1 MKKIFTLLLAALL
14 FSMMSFAAKTTAIVT
29 AGANASY
36 TTGEILTVTG
46 LSAEEV
52 GYNGSLT
59 LIVYGWDN
67 TGGTA
72 TGYAGT
78 LQLAGEEAAFCD
90 EGLMITKTQDLITI
104 TGKMLGYPYDYQLNV
119 QVNPKKASTIE
130 VVSNNMEIAPD
141 FWEPQDLKL
150 TAYALGYAIEITLFG
165 GMEKQ
170 YGTYSANALF
180 ATIDN
185 TSVSLVEGTTAVF
198 SQEGDLAK
206 FEAAFVYGIDT
217 LNLTLIG
224 KPYTDPANITPTDT
238 VQYTIYEAYIGKMS
252 GFNTV
257 FGTNDAIEINIQVP
271 NGNWLNGVDESSFSY
286 GSYVK
291 VAGQKL
297 TILRGNLKVVEADT
311 NKSAAIGILGS
322 DHVWYSI
329 HATTA
334 EEVNTSLDN
343 IHSNAVLEKVIE
355 NGQVVIIY
363 KGVKYNALGIIINQ

>member
-1 MKKIFTLLLAALL
+1 MKQFTLLLAALL
-14 FSMMSFAAKTTAIVT
+14 FSTMSFAAKTTAIVT

-141 FWEPQDLKL
+141 FWEPKDLKL

-271 NGNWLNGVDESSFSY
+271 NGNWLNGVDETGFSY
-286 GSYVK
+286 GSYLK
-291 VAGQKL
+291 VSNQKL
-297 TILRGNLKVVEADT
+297 TILRGTLKVMQEGDVKVAT
-311 NKSAAIGILGS
+311 IGLLCS
-322 DHVWYSI
+322 DYVWYDI
-329 HATTA
+329 NATTE
-334 EEVNTSLDN
+334 EEVPSALDN
-343 IHSNAVLEKVIE
+343 IQSSALCTKVIE
-355 NGQVVIIY
+355 DGQVMIIY
-363 KGVKYNALGIIINQ
+363 KGVKYNLLGIPQK

>member
-14 FSMMSFAAKTTAIVT
+14 FSTMGFAAKTTAIVT

-67 TGGTA
+67 TGGAA

-141 FWEPQDLKL
+141 FWEPKDLKL
-150 TAYALGYAIEITLFG
+150 NAYALGYAIEITLFG

-334 EEVNTSLDN
+334 AEVNTSLDN
-343 IHSNAVLEKVIE
+343 IQSSALCKKVIE
-355 NGQVVIIY
+355 DGQVMIIY
-363 KGVKYNALGIIINQ
+363 KGVKYNLLGIPQK

>member
-14 FSMMSFAAKTTAIVT
+14 FSTMTFAAKTTANVT

-67 TGGTA
+67 TGGA
-72 TGYAGT
+72 AAGYAGT
-78 LQLAGEEAAFCD
+78 LQLVGEEAAFCD

-141 FWEPQDLKL
+141 FWEPNDLKL
-150 TAYALGYAIEITLFG
+150 TAHARGYAFEISLIG
-165 GMEKQ
+165 GMQKQ
-170 YGTYSANALF
+170 YATYSANALF
-180 ATIDN
+180 ATINN
-185 TSVSLVEGTTAVF
+185 TSVSLVENTSAVF

-257 FGTNDAIEINIQVP
+257 SGKDDVYEIKIQVP
-271 NGNWLNGVDESSFSY
+271 NGNWLNGVDETCFSY
-286 GSYVK
+286 GSYLK
-291 VAGQKL
+291 VATQKL

-343 IHSNAVLEKVIE
+343 IHSNAVSEKVIE

-363 KGVKYNALGIIINQ
+363 KGIKYNALGIIINQ

>member
-1 MKKIFTLLLAALL
+1 MKQITLLLSALL
-14 FSMMSFAAKTTAIVT
+14 ISIMSFAAKTTAIVT

-67 TGGTA
+67 TGGAA

-78 LQLAGEEAAFCD
+78 LQLAGEETAFCD
-90 EGLMITKTQDLITI
+90 EGLMITKNQDLITI

-119 QVNPKKASTIE
+119 QVGPKKATTIE
-130 VVSNNMEIAPD
+130 IVSDNMEVAPD
-141 FWEPQDLKL
+141 VWEPNDLKL
-150 TAYALGYAIEITLFG
+150 TAHARGYAFEISLFG
-165 GMEKQ
+165 GMQKQ
-170 YGTYSANALF
+170 YGTYSADDLF
-180 ATIDN
+180 ATINN
-185 TSVSLVEGTTAVF
+185 TSVSLVENTSAVF
-198 SQEGDLAK
+198 SQEGELAK
-206 FEAAFVYGIDT
+206 FVASFVYESDT
-217 LNLTLIG
+217 LALVLTG
-224 KPYTDPANITPTDT
+224 EPYVDPANIVPNDT
-238 VQYTIYEAYIGKMS
+238 VSYTIYKAYIGKMS

-257 FGTNDAIEINIQVP
+257 SGKNDAIEIKIQVP

-363 KGVKYNALGIIINQ
+363 KGVKYNALGAVVQ

>member
-1 MKKIFTLLLAALL
+1 MKQFTLLFSALL
-14 FSMMSFAAKTTAIVT
+14 FSVMTFAAKTTAVVT

-52 GYNGSLT
+52 GYQGSLT

-67 TGGTA
+67 TGGA
-72 TGYAGT
+72 AAGYAGT

-141 FWEPQDLKL
+141 VWEPQDLKL

-180 ATIDN
+180 ATINN
-185 TSVSLVEGTTAVF
+185 TSVSLIEGTTAVF
-198 SQEGDLAK
+198 SQDGDLAK

-217 LNLTLIG
+217 LALTLMG
-224 KPYTDPANITPTDT
+224 APYVDPVNIIPTDT
-238 VQYTIYEAYIGKMS
+238 VQHTIYKAYIGKMS

-257 FGTNDAIEINIQVP
+257 SGKDDVYEIKIQVP
-271 NGNWLNGVDESSFSY
+271 NGNWLNGVDETCFSY
-286 GSYVK
+286 GSYLK
-291 VAGQKL
+291 VYNQKL
-297 TILRGNLKVVEADT
+297 TILRGNLKVVESDT
-311 NKSAAIGILGS
+311 NKSATIGVLGS
-322 DHVWYSI
+322 DHVWYNI

-343 IHSNAVLEKVIE
+343 IHSNAVPEKVIE

-363 KGVKYNALGIIINQ
+363 EGVKYNAQGAVVK

>member
-1 MKKIFTLLLAALL
+1 MKQFTLLFSALL
-14 FSMMSFAAKTTAIVT
+14 FSVMTFAAKTTAVVT

-67 TGGTA
+67 TGGA
-72 TGYAGT
+72 AAGYAGV

-90 EGLMITKTQDLITI
+90 DGLMITKTQDLITI

-141 FWEPQDLKL
+141 VWEPQDLKL
-150 TAYALGYAIEITLFG
+150 TANALGYAIEITLIG

-180 ATIDN
+180 ATINN

-198 SQEGDLAK
+198 SQDGDLAK

-217 LNLTLIG
+217 LALTLMG
-224 KPYTDPANITPTDT
+224 APYVDPVNIIPTDT
-238 VQYTIYEAYIGKMS
+238 VQHTIYKAYIGKMS

-257 FGTNDAIEINIQVP
+257 FGTNDAIEIKIQVP
-271 NGNWLNGVDESSFSY
+271 NGNWLNGVDETCFSY
-286 GSYVK
+286 GSYLK
-291 VAGQKL
+291 VYNQKL
-297 TILRGNLKVVEADT
+297 TILRGNLKVVESDT

-343 IHSNAVLEKVIE
+343 IHSNAVPEKVIE

-363 KGVKYNALGIIINQ
+363 EGVKYNAQGAVVK